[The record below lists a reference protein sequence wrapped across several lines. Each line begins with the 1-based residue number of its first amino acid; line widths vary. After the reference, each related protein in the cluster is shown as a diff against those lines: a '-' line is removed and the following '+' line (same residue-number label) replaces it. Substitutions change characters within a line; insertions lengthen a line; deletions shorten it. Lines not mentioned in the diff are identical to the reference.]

1 MSKIVVHDKTNL
13 KSKNKH
19 DNFKSQVTNKH
30 YLSNKNNNLKLLT
43 TSWRTKIPYM
53 NDDYDM

>member
-13 KSKNKH
+13 KSKNKY

-30 YLSNKNNNLKLLT
+30 YITNKNNNLKLLT
-43 TSWRTKIPYM
+43 TS
-53 NDDYDM
+53 